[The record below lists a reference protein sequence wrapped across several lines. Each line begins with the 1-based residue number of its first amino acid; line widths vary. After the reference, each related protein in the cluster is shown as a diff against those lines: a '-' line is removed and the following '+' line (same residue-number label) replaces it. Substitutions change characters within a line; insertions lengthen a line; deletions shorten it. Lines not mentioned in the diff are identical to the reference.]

1 MQFGGCGEGGHRRIT
16 GASVHFGVKASYRP
30 VPSACESAVG
40 LRQQVEPRGAHI
52 RTDIADVGLD
62 VANDALPV
70 AQGQQRSS
78 IAQIDEMDHSA
89 QRIVR
94 IATAS
99 ARLLRQLGQGSE
111 ADELDRRRTELW
123 CAWDRTQPV
132 NVFRAQLKLVS
143 AVKQDFG

>member
-1 MQFGGCGEGGHRRIT
+1 
-16 GASVHFGVKASYRP
+16 
-30 VPSACESAVG
+30 
-40 LRQQVEPRGAHI
+40 
-52 RTDIADVGLD
+52 
-62 VANDALPV
+62 
-70 AQGQQRSS
+70 
-78 IAQIDEMDHSA
+78 MDHSA